1 MALRVHLRRNLSL
14 VDHLVSNLLLNA
26 LHERHWLLDA
36 VLVLQLFTIVLDRGL
51 VER

>member
-1 MALRVHLRRNLSL
+1 MALSVHFLGVLGNLSL

-36 VLVLQLFTIVLDRGL
+36 FLLLQLPAIVLD
-51 VER
+51 